1 MALCE
6 HFLDPGSCTDCRP
19 RAAAPPPP
27 DYGPWFEASYTG
39 VCSGCDHMIR
49 PGDQARHD
57 GYDGYLCAA
66 CGDTGPGLT
75 TVTVSGG
82 LL

>member
-1 MALCE
+1 
-6 HFLDPGSCTDCRP
+6 
-19 RAAAPPPP
+19 
-27 DYGPWFEASYTG
+27 
-39 VCSGCDHMIR
+39 MIR

-75 TVTVSGG
+75 TVTVAGG